1 MAFADDLVLA
11 ASTPD
16 GLRELLDGLQVCLA
30 ARGLLLN
37 PSKCV
42 TIALQPDAKE
52 KKTKT
57 LTDPFCSIGGVLVPC
72 VDTSTVWKY
81 LGIKFNALKIQAT
94 PILEQ
99 VKEYLRSFQGSAETT
114 TTHRRSP

>member
-16 GLRELLDGLQVCLA
+16 GLRELLAGLQVFLA
-30 ARGLLLN
+30 AKGLLLN

-42 TIALQPDAKE
+42 TIALQPGAKG
-52 KKTKT
+52 KKSTM

-81 LGIKFNALKIQAT
+81 LGINFNALGIQAT
-94 PILEQ
+94 PMLEK
-99 VKEYLRSFQGSAETT
+99 VKEYLR
-114 TTHRRSP
+114 